1 MVRAKRG
8 AAACAV
14 AGVLAWHG
22 SACPAAQAQS
32 GPRLPATLAPGSLA
46 PATLPRPPAPLP
58 RLTGVVATGRTR
70 QAIFT
75 APDGLGALVAGE
87 GDRLGPYTVTAITA
101 GAAELTGPGGAYLLH
116 PTPHAGLRPGAGAPP
131 APALSYPARREA
143 ETENDQ

>member
-14 AGVLAWHG
+14 AGLLAWHG
-22 SACPAAQAQS
+22 GACPAAPAQS
-32 GPRLPATLAPGSLA
+32 GPWLPATLA
-46 PATLPRPPAPLP
+46 PATLPRPTAPLP

-75 APDGLGALVAGE
+75 APDGLGALVAEE

-116 PTPHAGLRPGAGAPP
+116 PTPHAGLRLGAGARL
-131 APALSYPARREA
+131 APALSDPARREA

>member
-1 MVRAKRG
+1 M
-8 AAACAV
+8 
-14 AGVLAWHG
+14 
-22 SACPAAQAQS
+22 
-32 GPRLPATLAPGSLA
+32 
-46 PATLPRPPAPLP
+46 
-58 RLTGVVATGRTR
+58 VATSATR

-116 PTPHAGLRPGAGAPP
+116 PTPHVGLPPGTGAQPTV
-131 APALSYPARREA
+131 ALSDPARREA

>member
-1 MVRAKRG
+1 MAGAARG

-14 AGVLAWHG
+14 AGLLAWHG
-22 SACPAAQAQS
+22 GACPAAQAQS
-32 GPRLPATLAPGSLA
+32 GPRLPATLP
-46 PATLPRPPAPLP
+46 PATLPPALPRPPAPLP
-58 RLTGVVATGRTR
+58 RLTGVVATGGTC

-101 GAAELTGPGGAYLLH
+101 GTAELTGPGGAYLLH
-116 PTPHAGLRPGAGAPP
+116 PTPPAGLRPGARA
-131 APALSYPARREA
+131 APAAALSDPARREA